1 MKKNLTIIKII
12 GLILAGY
19 FMLVACQASISD
31 NQKDDVA
38 TTQVT
43 ADHDDKDDHAN
54 HDDLIIVSEIMSD
67 GYAYV
72 HGDHD
77 HFQEG
82 KVPNNAKFLDTTLP
96 EGSYKLNDSDVLYEV
111 AEGHII
117 KVNEKFY
124 YYPKNRE
131 NTDTILT
138 KAEAIALTEG
148 DDHDEDHEKHD
159 DHDEDHDDHED
170 DHDNDNK

>member
-1 MKKNLTIIKII
+1 MKKNLTIVKI
-12 GLILAGY
+12 LSLVLVGY
-19 FMLVACQASISD
+19 FMLVACQSATIDS
-31 NQKDDVA
+31 QKDDDMA

-43 ADHDDKDDHAN
+43 VDHNDKDDHSD

-72 HGDHD
+72 HGNHD
-77 HFQEG
+77 HFEDG

-96 EGSYKLNDSDVLYEV
+96 QDSYKLKDSDVLYEV
-111 AEGHII
+111 AEGYII
-117 KVNEKFY
+117 KLNEKFH

-138 KAEAIALTEG
+138 KAEAMALTES
-148 DDHDEDHEKHD
+148 DEHDEEHEKHD
-159 DHDEDHDDHED
+159 DNEDHHEDHED
-170 DHDNDNK
+170 DNN

>member
-1 MKKNLTIIKII
+1 MLKNLKIIKMM
-12 GLILAGY
+12 GVVLAGY
-19 FMLVACQASISD
+19 FLLTACQASTTD
-31 NQKDDVA
+31 NQKDDDMV

-43 ADHDDKDDHAN
+43 TDHDDKDDHADHDD

-77 HFQEG
+77 HFEEG
-82 KVPNNAKFLDTTLP
+82 KVPSNAKFLDTTLP
-96 EGSYKLNDSDVLYEV
+96 EDSYKLNDSDVLYEV
-111 AEGHII
+111 AEGYII

-124 YYPKNRE
+124 YYPKDRE

-138 KAEAIALTEG
+138 KAEAMALTEG
-148 DDHDEDHEKHD
+148 DDHDEDHEGHD
-159 DHDEDHDDHED
+159 DHDEDHDDH
-170 DHDNDNK
+170 DNDNK